1 MKRKDMVPCKEP
13 NHTRGTPVTLHTVLA
28 YNYKKIASD
37 FWNNLILNENGSIPT
52 EPLDDVLTVILKRKG
67 LLHTE
72 VTEFVTKRYIEM
84 AQDNDGSVSPD
95 DIKNKGA

>member
-1 MKRKDMVPCKEP
+1 MKIKDTVPCREP
-13 NHTRGTPVTLHTVLA
+13 NHARETPVTLNTILV
-28 YNYKKIASD
+28 YKYKKVASD
-37 FWNNLILNENGSIPT
+37 FWNTLVINENGNIPT
-52 EPLDDVLTVILKRKG
+52 DSLDDVLTIVLKRKG

-95 DIKNKGA
+95 KNIGE